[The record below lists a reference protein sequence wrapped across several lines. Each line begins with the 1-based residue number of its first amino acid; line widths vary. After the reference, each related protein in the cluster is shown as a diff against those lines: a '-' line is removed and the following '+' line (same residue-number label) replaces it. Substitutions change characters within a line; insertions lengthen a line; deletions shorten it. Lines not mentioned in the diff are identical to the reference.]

1 MDRDTVRRQL
11 LDVLEAKAAEPGVD
25 VVDVEVE
32 GATQRPVVCVRI
44 DHADE
49 SMPTITL
56 DEVSAQTDWVSEAV
70 EDADPF
76 AGAYVLEVSSPG
88 MDRPLR
94 RRRDFERF
102 AGEEVSL
109 ATTATEGR
117 RRYTGTLEGLDGDD
131 VVLTCDGREERIPF
145 DEVRTCKIRPA
156 YDFSTPKPAKRGKKG
171 KAEGPSASKQH

>member
-1 MDRDTVRRQL
+1 MPKEGAEKGIIAA
-11 LDVLEAKAAEPGVD
+11 LEAKGAEHGID
-25 VVDVEVE
+25 IVDVEVV
-32 GATQRPVVCVRI
+32 GATKNPCVRVRI

-49 SMPTITL
+49 QAPTITL